1 MKHIR
6 KFNESQNEEITLTM
20 DDVRKL
26 KHNLEDSFMDKYKD
40 DTLIV
45 TENLRAIDLWNNKS
59 KDCLVL
65 VYDLLHKSTGY
76 KDQLGYAIKI
86 GNKVEYLI
94 SIYEPRGCSIN
105 DKRGVVTAHGHEQ
118 IIKLWLDDG
127 EFEETYTR

>member
-94 SIYEPRGCSIN
+94 SIYEPHGCSIN